1 MVAGSVF
8 VSIRN
13 SFVEEGGKG
22 GFFLHSYLYQHV
34 GWGGV
39 VIVLVVTGCICV
51 VTGRGRRFGGVLYI
65 SSWLIY
71 IIRKLVAEGGR

>member
-13 SFVEEGGKG
+13 SFVEEGGRG

-34 GWGGV
+34 GWAGGRYGV
-39 VIVLVVTGCICV
+39 
-51 VTGRGRRFGGVLYI
+51 GGDGVYI
-65 SSWLIY
+65 Y
-71 IIRKLVAEGGR
+71 CYAEGKEIWGSSIYFLLAYLYH